1 MPKPIIVAV
10 AACCVAAAAVS
21 GAQPAPTPLTLP
33 QAVQLSIDH
42 YPAVKAAAEK
52 SAAAAEGVG
61 LARTAYLPR
70 VDLLAQVNRATHN
83 NVFGL
88 LLPQSVI
95 PSISGPVLP
104 EHDGAS
110 VWGSAVGVLV
120 SWEAFDFGARAA
132 GVAAAEAT
140 QQRAAAASGRARL
153 DVSATTAGAFLTL
166 LAAQEVTRAAQAA
179 VDRAK
184 AVEQVAAALAG
195 ADLRP
200 GLDLERAR
208 AESALS
214 AGQLT
219 EARRSVAFARASL
232 AELTGLPLAA
242 LAVEAGPLL
251 EQAPGVEPAPG
262 QPANHP
268 AVVEQQAAV
277 REAQSRETAL
287 GRSYAPRVSLQ
298 GAAFARGTGAET
310 SGATAGGTTG
320 LKPDVS
326 NWGVGLTITFPL
338 LDLPGLRAR
347 RHVESHRE
355 QAEEAQHALVVQ
367 DLAADL
373 EKAKAS
379 LAAARDILSTSAVR
393 LEAARAANGQA
404 LARYKAGLS
413 TMVEVADAERLLT
426 QAEADE
432 ALAKLNTW
440 RARLSWSYATGDL
453 AAFLQDAGR

>member
-1 MPKPIIVAV
+1 MPKPFIVAL

-21 GAQPAPTPLTLP
+21 GAQTAPLTLP

-42 YPAVKAAAEK
+42 YPAVKSAAENA
-52 SAAAAEGVG
+52 AAAAESIG

-70 VDLLAQVNRATHN
+70 VDMVAQVNRATRN
-83 NVFGL
+83 NAFGL

-120 SWEAFDFGARAA
+120 SWEAFDFGARGA
-132 GVAAAEAT
+132 GVAAAEAS
-140 QQRAAAASGRARL
+140 QQRAAAASQRARL

-179 VDRAK
+179 VDRAN

-214 AGQLT
+214 AGQLV
-219 EARRSVAFARASL
+219 EARKSVAFARASL
-232 AELTGLPLAA
+232 AGLTGLPLAA
-242 LAVEAGPLL
+242 LAVDAGPLL
-251 EQAPGVEPAPG
+251 DPAPSMVPAPG
-262 QPANHP
+262 QGPNHP
-268 AVVEQQAAV
+268 AVVEQQAAIH
-277 REAQSRETAL
+277 EAQSREVAL
-287 GRSYAPRVSLQ
+287 GRSYAPRVNLQ

-310 SGATAGGTTG
+310 NGATASGTAG
-320 LKPDVS
+320 LQPNVS
-326 NWGVGLTITFPL
+326 NWGVGLTISFPL
-338 LDLPGLRAR
+338 LDLPGLRAKR
-347 RHVESHRE
+347 NIESHRE
-355 QAEEAQHALVVQ
+355 QAEEAQYALVVQ
-367 DLAADL
+367 DLATDL
-373 EKAKAS
+373 EKARAS
-379 LAAARDILSTSAVR
+379 LAAAGDVLSAATTR
-393 LEAARAANGQA
+393 LDAARAAGQQA

-413 TMVEVADAERLLT
+413 TMVEVADAQRLLT
-426 QAEADE
+426 QAEADA
-432 ALAKLNTW
+432 ALARLNTW

-453 AAFLQDAGR
+453 APFLQDAGR